1 MRFQKILRKKQKFRI
16 IVVNHNI
23 KYLCIKIEND
33 LLNDSGVHKR
43 SDVYSSLLSKP
54 QLFSMAWWTFKM
66 LLPTWQAGS
75 KQVFIGVF
83 KKVEHVIVSQETPK
97 LQAVELFYFSKNTFL
112 FLCIILSYENR
123 ATYEHWL
130 NQMV

>member
-1 MRFQKILRKKQKFRI
+1 MRFQKILRQKQKFRI

-43 SDVYSSLLSKP
+43 SDAYSSLLSKP

-75 KQVFIGVF
+75 KQILIGGFQKGRICSCISRDTKVAGCQTFFIF
-83 KKVEHVIVSQETPK
+83 QK
-97 LQAVELFYFSKNTFL
+97 LHFFL
-112 FLCIILSYENR
+112 FIILSYENS
-123 ATYEHWL
+123 ATYEHF
-130 NQMV
+130 